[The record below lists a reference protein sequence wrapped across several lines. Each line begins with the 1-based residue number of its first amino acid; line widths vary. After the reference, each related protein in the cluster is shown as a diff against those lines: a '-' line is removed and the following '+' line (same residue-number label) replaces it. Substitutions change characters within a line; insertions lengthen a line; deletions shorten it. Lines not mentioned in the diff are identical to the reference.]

1 MPPTPNS
8 YIDLCFKKE
17 TLNIVI
23 KYVPIVSSFTIS
35 FANISQ
41 QGLSH
46 LTPVLCVIIYCTEI
60 VTNAVNLFSLQTFGS
75 VQNGKFT
82 DDFHHKDPD
91 QGECRKIYTTKNQ
104 NSVFYFICFFFSFR
118 APKNLELKKRHLKH
132 QQGITTSVREYKRR
146 SITVYKIHSIW
157 TTAQIPESLEDSDS
171 LTLTLQRL
179 NKSLT

>member
-8 YIDLCFKKE
+8 YIDLCLKKE

-41 QGLSH
+41 QGQSH

-60 VTNAVNLFSLQTFGS
+60 VTNAVNLLSLQTFGS

-82 DDFHHKDPD
+82 EDFHHKDPD

-118 APKNLELKKRHLKH
+118 APKNLELKKRQHLKH
-132 QQGITTSVREYKRR
+132 QQGITTSVREYKR
-146 SITVYKIHSIW
+146 HSVHHSVQN
-157 TTAQIPESLEDSDS
+157 TQHLDNSSNT
-171 LTLTLQRL
+171 
-179 NKSLT
+179 